1 MLILAF
7 FVTNYCILESQTD
20 SAFYFPMKTDDLW
33 QYKEPPPPDEPY
45 ITETRT
51 GRDTMFSNG
60 CTYHS
65 FVTKS
70 YGYSDTIV
78 PVIYERQ
85 TGNKVYRYFPTKQAE
100 FPIYDFAKGMGDTV
114 SIFYGAI
121 NPGDTNVVTVLDTG
135 MQNIFGKLRKYI
147 TFYDKEFPTTLFWI
161 DQITDSIGITF
172 SEIEAGYELY
182 LVGAVIDSVQYGVV
196 MGIKARNDIIP
207 KDFILFQNFPNP
219 FNPTT
224 TIYFRVPKGE
234 SSTLFIYN
242 VLGQR
247 VRMLYAGEGNGDTQS
262 IVWDSK
268 NDAGVRVSSGV
279 YFYQIRSQGFLA
291 TKKMLLVQ

>member
-1 MLILAF
+1 
-7 FVTNYCILESQTD
+7 
-20 SAFYFPMKTDDLW
+20 
-33 QYKEPPPPDEPY
+33 
-45 ITETRT
+45 
-51 GRDTMFSNG
+51 
-60 CTYHS
+60 
-65 FVTKS
+65 
-70 YGYSDTIV
+70 
-78 PVIYERQ
+78 
-85 TGNKVYRYFPTKQAE
+85 
-100 FPIYDFAKGMGDTV
+100 
-114 SIFYGAI
+114 
-121 NPGDTNVVTVLDTG
+121 
-135 MQNIFGKLRKYI
+135 
-147 TFYDKEFPTTLFWI
+147 
-161 DQITDSIGITF
+161 
-172 SEIEAGYELY
+172 
-182 LVGAVIDSVQYGVV
+182 